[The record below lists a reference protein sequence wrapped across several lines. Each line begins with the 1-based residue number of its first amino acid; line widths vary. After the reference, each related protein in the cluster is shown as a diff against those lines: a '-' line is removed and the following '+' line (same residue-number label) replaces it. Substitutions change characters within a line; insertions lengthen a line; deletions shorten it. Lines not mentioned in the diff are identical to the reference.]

1 MDIEAIKMEWK
12 SLGMDIEALKMEWKY
27 HRRYM
32 EISQKIPQYLID

>member
-27 HRRYM
+27 HRRD
-32 EISQKIPQYLID
+32 I